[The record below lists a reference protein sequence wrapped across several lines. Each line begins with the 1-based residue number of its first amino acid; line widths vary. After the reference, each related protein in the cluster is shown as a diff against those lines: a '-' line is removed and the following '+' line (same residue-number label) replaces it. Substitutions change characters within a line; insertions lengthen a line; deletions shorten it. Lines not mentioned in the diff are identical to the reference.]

1 MKLFN
6 DKKDDEFTAELENHA
21 IKDSN
26 IYRLYFLDYYRIGYG
41 YESKERNVGITD
53 WPFEPFMLP
62 ENMMKE
68 DAFKVL
74 SYLTDYLE
82 KNYNL
87 EECSFQSVK
96 LLNDFLNIPRFGFK
110 KVNEDNDEKII
121 NLYTVV
127 GRIGLFKK
135 SKYYSSYF
143 EWYQENVSLDEVKE
157 IYQKIGLD
165 FTDVIISKPR
175 ILVKENTSQN

>member
-1 MKLFN
+1 
-6 DKKDDEFTAELENHA
+6 
-21 IKDSN
+21 
-26 IYRLYFLDYYRIGYG
+26 
-41 YESKERNVGITD
+41 
-53 WPFEPFMLP
+53 MLP

-165 FTDVIISKPR
+165 FTDVIIS
-175 ILVKENTSQN
+175 SQEF